1 MTFDNFF
8 MMKRWLENRNA
19 GKTLSDFF
27 VKCGFK
33 TVAIYGAGDLGRLA
47 YNELK
52 DSAVK
57 VTYFIDRNAMT
68 LNNVDGIPVI
78 TPAEFEKLH
87 DTEIVIITASGGYD
101 SICRL
106 FAQNIPEIGTV
117 ALYDV
122 VCEC

>member
-1 MTFDNFF
+1 

-19 GKTLSDFF
+19 GKMLSEFF

-47 YNELK
+47 YSELK
-52 DSAVK
+52 DSTVK

-117 ALYDV
+117 SLYDA